1 MAKLNVG
8 ELMPDFTYETPFA
21 QGLTLGETAAKARK
35 TALIFMRY
43 YGCTLCQ
50 YDIHQLY
57 MHYNELIAGG
67 GQILVVL
74 QSDPKKL
81 ADDLKTPEAL
91 PFPIICDPEQKLYRE
106 FSIEPAASKAK
117 MADVKVMAKIAKATA
132 AGFKHGDYE
141 GNELQLPAAFVL
153 DAGRK
158 LTYVRYAQTVSD
170 MPEIGEL
177 VELLA

>member
-21 QGLTLGETAAKARK
+21 QGLTLSETAAKAKK

-91 PFPIICDPEQKLYRE
+91 PFPIICDPEQKLYKD

-141 GNELQLPAAFVL
+141 GDELQLPAAFIL
-153 DAGRK
+153 DGERK
-158 LTYVRYAQTVSD
+158 LTYVHYAKTVGD
-170 MPEIGEL
+170 MPEVDEL